1 MLFYSLLRFL
11 ETGQY
16 RLPSVS
22 LLALHINLQPNK
34 SNMMTSDTAEAVK
47 GQWPAC
53 AVEVMGLG
61 VSSQEFSLLLPN
73 FRPLEETGLPHTHP
87 CSLCH

>member
-1 MLFYSLLRFL
+1 
-11 ETGQY
+11 
-16 RLPSVS
+16 
-22 LLALHINLQPNK
+22 
-34 SNMMTSDTAEAVK
+34 MMTSDTAEAVK

-73 FRPLEETGLPHTHP
+73 FGPLEETGLPHTHP